1 MATISAA
8 ICGAEGFS
16 GLRKTRAHGRMGRMK
31 TGIRIGLLAVGVA
44 ALCGCSTMYYSTLE
58 QFGQE
63 KRDILVKRV
72 GKANEAQKET
82 QEVFKDAL
90 EQFGAVVK
98 YDGGNLQKQYDK
110 MSAELERCEG
120 RAADVH
126 TRINDVDQVARDLFR
141 EWKAE
146 ARQYQNAEYR
156 RDSETKLRDTQRN
169 YERMLSAMRNAESK
183 IEPVLAVFRDQVLFL
198 KHNLN
203 ARALAAL
210 QDESAR
216 IETDVNR
223 LIQDLSAAIAEAD
236 RFIQTLGNSGAD

>member
-1 MATISAA
+1 
-8 ICGAEGFS
+8 
-16 GLRKTRAHGRMGRMK
+16 MK
-31 TGIRIGLLAVGVA
+31 TQIQIGLAAVLLT
-44 ALCGCSTMYYSTLE
+44 ALCGCSTMYYSTME
-58 QFGQE
+58 TFGQE

-72 GKANEAQKET
+72 DTARDSQQKT

-110 MSAELERCEG
+110 MSSELARCES
-120 RAADVH
+120 RAADVT
-126 TRINDVDQVARDLFR
+126 TRINDVDRVARDLFR
-141 EWKAE
+141 EWAAE
-146 ARQYQNAEYR
+146 TKQYQNAAYR
-156 RDSETKLRDTQRN
+156 RDSEAKLRDTQRN

-183 IEPVLAVFRDQVLFL
+183 IEPVLSVFRDQVLFL

-203 ARALAAL
+203 ARALASL
-210 QDESAR
+210 QDESAQ

-236 RFIQTLGNSGAD
+236 RFIQTMGD